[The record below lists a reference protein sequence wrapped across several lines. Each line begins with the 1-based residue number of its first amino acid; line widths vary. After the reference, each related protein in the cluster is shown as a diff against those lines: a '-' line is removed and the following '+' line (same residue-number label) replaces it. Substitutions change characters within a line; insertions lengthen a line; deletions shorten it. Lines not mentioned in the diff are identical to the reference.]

1 MTTYQMDC
9 SCGDTMKIEGAT
21 RDEAV
26 LKLKAMMNDS
36 MLSTHMKEKHP
47 GEPMIPV
54 AQVHAMIEQNVR
66 AA

>member
-1 MTTYQMDC
+1 MTNYQMDC

-21 RDEAV
+21 REEAV
-26 LKLKAMMNDS
+26 SKLKAMMNDS
-36 MLSTHMKEKHP
+36 TLSAHMKEKHP

-66 AA
+66 VA